1 MKPWC
6 CSGGHLALVPNER
19 DLLNDLATVLAE
31 RPENRQDASRFVD
44 QAIEISGQ
52 RPELLDTKGTICCSD
67 GKPAEAVPLL
77 EQAALSLDAD
87 PRYCF
92 HLAVACNPDR
102 AGQPEKAREAFRT
115 ASKNHLT
122 RQILTPT
129 DKSLLEELQKKF
141 N

>member
-1 MKPWC
+1 M
-6 CSGGHLALVPNER
+6 
-19 DLLNDLATVLAE
+19 NDLATVLAE
-31 RPENRQDASRFVD
+31 RPENRQDASRFVN

-52 RPELLDTKGTICCSD
+52 RPELLDTKGTILLLD

-92 HLAVACNPDR
+92 HLAVAYDR